1 MYNSIPQRIKKISE
15 EFPYNPICYTKNNDN
30 NYEDISYS
38 HFMNE
43 VYRTAYFLNKQCKI
57 TKGTRIG
64 IISENRKEWLEYD
77 IAILSLRAIDVPR
90 GTDTNIE
97 DISFILEHSAVKGV
111 IFEKSSTYQAL
122 LKYNPKL
129 CKKFSFVIFFDS
141 PTQKFYKQIKVTK
154 TTKNIKKDNTYFY
167 THADIS
173 QIRLSVKEIDTIEKK
188 ISSVELDDI
197 ATIIYTSGTTQN
209 PKGVC
214 LSHRN
219 FLFQIDRLCPKIL
232 SIGCNTRL
240 LTILPIW
247 HIFERIANYIISC
260 KGGTL
265 AYSKPIG
272 AIFLEDIKKINPTH
286 LTSVPRIWES
296 IYSSIQKKVKK
307 SPLIKRAIFSLATL
321 IGKAFNYVQHL
332 KNNTIPT
339 FKPRTLFF
347 DTLIGTPLFLLLYL
361 PYKLFDIL
369 AFKKIRNL
377 LGTHFLAGISGGGT
391 LTHTIDQFFQVI
403 GIKVLNGYGL
413 TETSPVISVRNEYT
427 PEMSGVGKFL
437 QDILYKVVDNNGNIV
452 PVGNKGILYIKSK
465 QVMKEYYKNKKASA
479 TVLSKDGWFNTG
491 DLVRVSEEGD
501 LDIIGRIKDTIVLSN
516 GKNIEP
522 EPIENIL
529 NQSDYID
536 TAMVIGQ
543 DSKNL
548 SALIVPN
555 HTLILEY
562 AKTINKPT
570 LTIKQLCNEIEINNL
585 IRKELYNQTIHLSQF
600 EKINNFILL
609 AKPFEIGK
617 ELTQTLK
624 LKRFY
629 IQNTYKTAIASIT
642 KK

>member
-1 MYNSIPQRIKKISE
+1 
-15 EFPYNPICYTKNNDN
+15 
-30 NYEDISYS
+30 
-38 HFMNE
+38 
-43 VYRTAYFLNKQCKI
+43 
-57 TKGTRIG
+57 
-64 IISENRKEWLEYD
+64 
-77 IAILSLRAIDVPR
+77 
-90 GTDTNIE
+90 
-97 DISFILEHSAVKGV
+97 
-111 IFEKSSTYQAL
+111 
-122 LKYNPKL
+122 
-129 CKKFSFVIFFDS
+129 
-141 PTQKFYKQIKVTK
+141 
-154 TTKNIKKDNTYFY
+154 
-167 THADIS
+167 
-173 QIRLSVKEIDTIEKK
+173 
-188 ISSVELDDI
+188 
-197 ATIIYTSGTTQN
+197 
-209 PKGVC
+209 
-214 LSHRN
+214 
-219 FLFQIDRLCPKIL
+219 
-232 SIGCNTRL
+232 
-240 LTILPIW
+240 
-247 HIFERIANYIISC
+247 
-260 KGGTL
+260 
-265 AYSKPIG
+265 
-272 AIFLEDIKKINPTH
+272 
-286 LTSVPRIWES
+286 
-296 IYSSIQKKVKK
+296 
-307 SPLIKRAIFSLATL
+307 
-321 IGKAFNYVQHL
+321 
-332 KNNTIPT
+332 
-339 FKPRTLFF
+339 
-347 DTLIGTPLFLLLYL
+347 
-361 PYKLFDIL
+361 
-369 AFKKIRNL
+369 
-377 LGTHFLAGISGGGT
+377 
-391 LTHTIDQFFQVI
+391 
-403 GIKVLNGYGL
+403 
-413 TETSPVISVRNEYT
+413 
-427 PEMSGVGKFL
+427 MSGVGKFL

-479 TVLSKDGWFNTG
+479 AVLSKDGWFNTG